1 MINFLIV
8 MDTIVAIGLIAVILL
23 QRSEGG
29 VLGMG
34 GSKMGGVF
42 TSRGIG
48 DALTKATTI
57 LGIAL
62 FSITILLSILVSQ
75 QYNQKS
81 GLEVDEREIK
91 AAEAQK
97 INEREMQ
104 LEQDLRNIMKEVD
117 SKTAQ

>member
-8 MDTIVAIGLIAVILL
+8 MDTIVAIGLIIVILL

-29 VLGMG
+29 VLGLG

-62 FSITILLSILVSQ
+62 FSITILLAILVSNS
-75 QYNQKS
+75 YNVKS
-81 GLEVDEREIK
+81 GLEM
-91 AAEAQK
+91 
-97 INEREMQ
+97 NEREVKAIEAKKISEREMKI
-104 LEQDLRNIMKEVD
+104 EEDLRNIMKEVEEK
-117 SKTAQ
+117 SNL